1 MIQILENY
9 NKLSKNSI
17 YIYFILLFYF
27 LIPGSIKIRFDN
39 NFFINIEDIFIFIST
54 LFLYFNLKKN
64 HEQKQFSFYLLWI
77 VISIYLLAFV
87 FLDSQKSYRGNS
99 YFLYSFIFSFFY
111 TLSLVGLFLN
121 VLFYWREKYL
131 LFKLLNLMG
140 IIISLEFLIFFF
152 GFGKLEF
159 LNFFYRN
166 ATFDSNGNSLTVF
179 RSIFIGNHITTSV
192 TSFVIFLSFLYL
204 EKNNL
209 KKIIFC
215 FILLTISLFNYES
228 RLNIANIF
236 FLLSLISL
244 ITILKIKFD
253 WKFFFIFY
261 VLYLFCSIF
270 ILLLDNNISQLKIP
284 INISSFADRIVLTIF
299 SFDTLI
305 NMPIAYGYDNLRF
318 NYTSNNNFIL
328 SEFASIMD
336 SQNVGISTISALRT
350 NFFFDGWKSISS
362 PHNIIILYF
371 SSYGLWFLYFSYQFI
386 HATNCIN
393 FPKKEIYLLLIFSF
407 LIFSTWNQMWHID
420 YYLVFIITAM
430 YKISH
435 IYDKKKNSS

>member
-17 YIYFILLFYF
+17 YIYCILLIYF
-27 LIPGSIKIRFDN
+27 LIPGSIKIKFDN
-39 NFFINIEDIFIFIST
+39 NFYINIENIFIFIST
-54 LFLYFNLKKN
+54 FFLYFILKKN
-64 HEQKQFSFYLLWI
+64 REQKQFSFYLLWI
-77 VISIYLLAFV
+77 VISIYSLAYF
-87 FLDSQKSYRGNS
+87 FLDSQKLYRGNT

-111 TLSLVGLFLN
+111 TLSLLSLFLN
-121 VLFYWREKYL
+121 ILFYWREKYL
-131 LFKLLNLMG
+131 LFKLLNLTG

-152 GFGKLEF
+152 GYGKLEF

-179 RSIFIGNHITTSV
+179 RSIFIGDHITTSII
-192 TSFVIFLSFLYL
+192 SFVTFLSFLYL
-204 EKNNL
+204 EKNNV

-244 ITILKIKFD
+244 IKILKIKFD

-261 VLYLFCSIF
+261 VLYLFFSIF
-270 ILLLDNNISQLKIP
+270 FLVLHNNIFQLNSL
-284 INISSFADRIVLTIF
+284 INISSFADRIVLSIF

-328 SEFASIMD
+328 SKFAAIMD
-336 SQNVGISTISALRT
+336 NKDVGLSTISALRT

-371 SSYGLWFLYFSYQFI
+371 SSYGLWFLYFSYRFI
-386 HATNCIN
+386 RATNYRH
-393 FPKKEIYLLLIFSF
+393 FPNKEMYLLLIFSF
-407 LIFSTWNQMWHID
+407 LIFSTWNQIWCID

-430 YKISH
+430 YKIAN
-435 IYDKKKNSS
+435 IYDKKKNNN

>member
-17 YIYFILLFYF
+17 YIYCILLIYF
-27 LIPGSIKIRFDN
+27 LIPGSIKIKFDN
-39 NFFINIEDIFIFIST
+39 NFYINIENIFIFIST
-54 LFLYFNLKKN
+54 FFLYFILKKN
-64 HEQKQFSFYLLWI
+64 REQKQFSFYLLWI
-77 VISIYLLAFV
+77 VISIYSLAYF
-87 FLDSQKSYRGNS
+87 FLDSQKLYRGNT

-111 TLSLVGLFLN
+111 TLSLLSLFLN
-121 VLFYWREKYL
+121 ILFYWREKYL
-131 LFKLLNLMG
+131 LFKLLNLTG

-152 GFGKLEF
+152 GYGKLEF

-179 RSIFIGNHITTSV
+179 RSIFIGDHITTSII
-192 TSFVIFLSFLYL
+192 SFVTFLSFLYL
-204 EKNNL
+204 EKNNV

-244 ITILKIKFD
+244 IKILKIKFD

-261 VLYLFCSIF
+261 VLYLFFSIF
-270 ILLLDNNISQLKIP
+270 FLVLHNNIFQLNSL
-284 INISSFADRIVLTIF
+284 INISSFADRIVLSIF

-328 SEFASIMD
+328 SKFAAIMD
-336 SQNVGISTISALRT
+336 NKDVGLSTISALRT

-371 SSYGLWFLYFSYQFI
+371 SSYGLWFLYFSYRFI
-386 HATNCIN
+386 RATNYRH
-393 FPKKEIYLLLIFSF
+393 FPNKEMYLLLIFSF
-407 LIFSTWNQMWHID
+407 LIFSNWNQILCID

-430 YKISH
+430 YKIAN
-435 IYDKKKNSS
+435 IYEKKKNNN